1 MSFGS
6 AKMAH
11 ALFILAGALRRTVGR
26 RNRSAASFTHWLIR
40 WRQSFI
46 SVLIHRSWSVPRFS
60 HCLAPHPLVSTFE
73 VFKARAVGDGR
84 LREPAA
90 RIEPDESIPFG
101 NEYVAEDKRAI
112 EVARE
117 LEGAVDG
124 ISFVL
129 VGPNED
135 VPFVDERRVVILDT
149 VHGIREVTLV
159 EGDEVDGFILAPRG
173 SVHDFDL
180 AFSS

>member
-1 MSFGS
+1 MRVY
-6 AKMAH
+6 
-11 ALFILAGALRRTVGR
+11 L
-26 RNRSAASFTHWLIR
+26 
-40 WRQSFI
+40 
-46 SVLIHRSWSVPRFS
+46 
-60 HCLAPHPLVSTFE
+60 
-73 VFKARAVGDGR
+73 
-84 LREPAA
+84 
-90 RIEPDESIPFG
+90 FG

-180 AFSS
+180 AFQLRYLKKLNRLGEVSLIGIPQEGEVDYLRIQSILRKLVAHDMQGS